1 MENLIAYGEY
11 PVIIDLETFIQ
22 QPNSFNDDVL
32 NEKINYEFDSVKRTL
47 LLESRLRQNDV
58 NEGIDIS
65 AINGKGYVMDEVL
78 VPINMYTDMVRYENK
93 EFRLKVQKL
102 AIFREIF

>member
-47 LLESRLRQNDV
+47 LLESRLRQ
-58 NEGIDIS
+58 
-65 AINGKGYVMDEVL
+65 M
-78 VPINMYTDMVRYENK
+78 M
-93 EFRLKVQKL
+93 
-102 AIFREIF
+102 

>member
-32 NEKINYEFDSVKRTL
+32 NEKINYEFDSVK
-47 LLESRLRQNDV
+47 EHYFWKADFV
-58 NEGIDIS
+58 
-65 AINGKGYVMDEVL
+65 KM
-78 VPINMYTDMVRYENK
+78 M
-93 EFRLKVQKL
+93 
-102 AIFREIF
+102 